1 LPVLIQRVVIM
12 EVKYS
17 MGGTL
22 AAVLLFSV
30 LLINLLS
37 IFLLTRMRKQRLVI
51 T

>member
-1 LPVLIQRVVIM
+1 M

-22 AAVLLFSV
+22 AAILLVSV

-37 IFLLTRMRKQRLVI
+37 IFLITRMRTQRLVI